1 LSGVTG
7 RTSSGKPPASRV
19 AKLRILLIEDDPG
32 DVRLIKEMLEEGSK
46 RIVFEIEP
54 IDKLAT
60 GLEKVRSERYDAVL
74 LDIDLLDSKGL
85 HTFYALH
92 SAAPQLPIIVL
103 SPFADEEV
111 ASEVVRGGAQDFLIK
126 GRIEGG
132 ILTRGILYSIER
144 KQAETALRGRA
155 MEAESSQFR
164 AETYFDFLAH
174 DMANIIS
181 PIMAYAEL
189 ISADGA
195 TSPEIKNKAA
205 KIVEQVRRA
214 ASFIL
219 SLKGLEEAER
229 TSLDRF
235 ATVDLVE
242 VFPPIEARVRQEY
255 LDKHLII
262 GYELPSGTSLRVIGG
277 NHIRNILEGIL
288 ENAANYADNDT
299 VAINIK
305 VVPAE
310 EVGEKK
316 SWQIEIADN
325 GPGIPDDLKNCFQGS
340 SNRPEGLR
348 KDLSRGVASSLLVY
362 STVVKHF
369 GGRIWVEDRLP
380 GDFTKGAKIMMR
392 LPRGE

>member
-1 LSGVTG
+1 M
-7 RTSSGKPPASRV
+7 
-19 AKLRILLIEDDPG
+19 
-32 DVRLIKEMLEEGSK
+32 IKEMLEEGSK

-229 TSLDRF
+229 TPLDRF